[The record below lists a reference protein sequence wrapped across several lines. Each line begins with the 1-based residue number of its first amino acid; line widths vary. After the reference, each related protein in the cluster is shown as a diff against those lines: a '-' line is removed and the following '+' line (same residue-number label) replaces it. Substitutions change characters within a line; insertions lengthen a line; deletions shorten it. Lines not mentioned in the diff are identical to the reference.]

1 MEFFHGL
8 GKELCLQSLDM
19 ASVVVTNPQKTL
31 QVLYERDGNEFLCI
45 LKQYGAKTN
54 SEEAIRLSPKEYVDN
69 FRKCVKEKWVFQ
81 FFKETKA
88 SSALTPTWGH
98 LTRGVLVIMCSV
110 GTKEEECNDNFT
122 LFYFDS
128 QLGEILQSHVDKR
141 D

>member
-69 FRKCVKEKWVFQ
+69 FRKCVKEKWVFL

-88 SSALTPTWGH
+88 ITGKVDINGMVEEALRLH
-98 LTRGVLVIMCSV
+98 
-110 GTKEEECNDNFT
+110 EEQKD
-122 LFYFDS
+122 
-128 QLGEILQSHVDKR
+128 
-141 D
+141 